1 MKKYEKINIK
11 CPRFNTNMLFTK
23 QFIKS
28 LSYPV
33 SNYVNNYNRKISNSC
48 SENYNIFST
57 TSKVVTSIIL
67 STIYLTKL
75 INNNMLFTKQFIKLV
90 SYPVSNYVST
100 RKLSN
105 SCSEDYNIFSTTS
118 KVVTSIILSTIY
130 LSKLTN
136 NNDTLI
142 LDRINK
148 IEKTLEKK

>member
-1 MKKYEKINIK
+1 MKKYEKNNIK

-28 LSYPV
+28 VSYPV
-33 SNYVNNYNRKISNSC
+33 TNYVNKYNRKISNSC
-48 SENYNIFST
+48 IEN
-57 TSKVVTSIIL
+57 
-67 STIYLTKL
+67 
-75 INNNMLFTKQFIKLV
+75 
-90 SYPVSNYVST
+90 
-100 RKLSN
+100 
-105 SCSEDYNIFSTTS
+105 YNIFSTTS

-148 IEKTLEKK
+148 IEETLQKNNK

>member
-1 MKKYEKINIK
+1 
-11 CPRFNTNMLFTK
+11 MLFTK

-28 LSYPV
+28 
-33 SNYVNNYNRKISNSC
+33 I
-48 SENYNIFST
+48 
-57 TSKVVTSIIL
+57 
-67 STIYLTKL
+67 
-75 INNNMLFTKQFIKLV
+75 
-90 SYPVSNYVST
+90 SYPVSNYVSN

-130 LSKLTN
+130 LTKLIN
-136 NNDTLI
+136 NNDSII

>member
-75 INNNMLFTKQFIKLV
+75 INNN
-90 SYPVSNYVST
+90 
-100 RKLSN
+100 
-105 SCSEDYNIFSTTS
+105 D
-118 KVVTSIILSTIY
+118 SIILDKI
-130 LSKLTN
+130 N
-136 NNDTLI
+136 NI
-142 LDRINK
+142 Q
-148 IEKTLEKK
+148 KTLEKNNK

>member
-11 CPRFNTNMLFTK
+11 CLRFNTNMLFTK

-28 LSYPV
+28 
-33 SNYVNNYNRKISNSC
+33 
-48 SENYNIFST
+48 
-57 TSKVVTSIIL
+57 
-67 STIYLTKL
+67 
-75 INNNMLFTKQFIKLV
+75 V
-90 SYPVSNYVST
+90 SYPVSNYVSN

-130 LSKLTN
+130 LTKLIN
-136 NNDTLI
+136 NNDTII

-148 IEKTLEKK
+148 IEKTLEKNNK